1 MRQTFRQKLLKTKRH
16 ASTCLKLSKTTMTT
30 IQNKKQSVKKQDWA
44 IRYLAIKS
52 DLKKQLAKNKQMT
65 SVAHCYSLLLLHEL
79 DKLMLELGINGYEE
93 ENI

>member
-1 MRQTFRQKLLKTKRH
+1 MPKVIKKQP
-16 ASTCLKLSKTTMTT
+16 MTT
-30 IQNKKQSVKKQDWA
+30 IQNKKPGVNKHSHAV
-44 IRYLAIKS
+44 RYAAIKS
-52 DLKKQLAKNKQMT
+52 ELKKQLAKNKQMT